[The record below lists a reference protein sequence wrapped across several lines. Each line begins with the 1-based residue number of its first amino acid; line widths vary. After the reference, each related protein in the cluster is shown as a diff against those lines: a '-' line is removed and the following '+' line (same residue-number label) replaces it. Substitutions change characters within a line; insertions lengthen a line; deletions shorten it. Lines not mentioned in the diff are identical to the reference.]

1 VRQALSHARDEFIAR
16 DGTLPLMVEE
26 AECKLDR
33 FRGAGIH
40 RNIKKQIHQ

>member
-1 VRQALSHARDEFIAR
+1 LSHARDEFIAR
-16 DGTLPLMVEE
+16 DGTLPLMVEK

-40 RNIKKQIHQ
+40 GNNKKRIRQ